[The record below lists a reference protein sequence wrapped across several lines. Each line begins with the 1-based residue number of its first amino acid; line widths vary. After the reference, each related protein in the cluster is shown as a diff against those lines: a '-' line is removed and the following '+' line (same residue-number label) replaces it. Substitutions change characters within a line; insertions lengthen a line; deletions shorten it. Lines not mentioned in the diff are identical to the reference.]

1 MNHPAD
7 SDSTTTARTVP
18 VSHHSH
24 TLRKLVTKMDK
35 PTSIPGIGYSGRPH
49 AHTYSQH
56 DTPTSGPIV
65 SASIVEKRGGAA
77 FENQRFDF

>member
-1 MNHPAD
+1 MNRPAD

-35 PTSIPGIGYSGRPH
+35 PTSIPGIGYSGRPY
-49 AHTYSQH
+49 ASQH

-65 SASIVEKRGGAA
+65 SPGIAEKRGGAA